1 MNSGGE
7 AFMFKRSKLYQSI
20 LLALVVPGMAVAEVE
35 VSGYLKNETSVFT
48 RDGQVTGEAD
58 TMLDQEEHDK
68 GDLLKFENSARIF
81 LNGYFGEVSS
91 WHADLNLIHDTEG
104 VNDDYKGHRLYT
116 QHDYLREL
124 YMDTSFFGWDLRV
137 GKQQVVWGTADGIK
151 LLDIINPT
159 DFRELN
165 QNDMEDS
172 RIPIWMINAER
183 NIGDTGNIQLI
194 VSQVEEN
201 KIPGLNNDG
210 DGGHPFIMKG
220 VDSITG
226 KVNGFLNVAPALANV
241 AASFTGGATM
251 GMIGGTPSSLGLVPA
266 AGITVDFFAD
276 NMLGLYDIDGDPV
289 NTTNDQYFLLP
300 GQTAPGGTLIATLP
314 GYIPLGMIT
323 QGGLQAGDPNGN
335 ALETNLMPE
344 VEDRENFSDQTYAA
358 DNPTSAFEYMPN
370 ASFATFNSFNYCVD
384 ADGDGD
390 CQFETEGSM
399 DYFTGAD
406 SVYVRD
412 YPDDSDVNGGFRY
425 KGNTDIGF
433 NYSLNYFYH
442 YGANPDISMSWHDA
456 VTGEELTVQRA
467 SAGDFINN
475 ATGDPGADG
484 VLDVADLSSNL
495 GVDEIPNDLSAAAPV
510 TILLHNAAGEYYGAY
525 DPTTGFGAHNTN
537 PIELRFTESLH
548 RIHSYGASFD
558 YAFDT
563 AVVPVVLRGE
573 FLYDQD
579 DKQPVIDRR
588 LLANGDLT
596 TSLKME
602 DADYFKYVIGA
613 DITVLTNLMV
623 SGQFIQYI
631 NLDFQEEE
639 RSCVTQTGITIDCS
653 RYTGDFPTLSMTNG
667 MNKGYEYKEYYSLF
681 FSKPFG
687 ESQEHRWNNIFIYEE
702 GGGKWNRFDVEYSFT
717 DAVIGTVAWNNYWG
731 DENTTFGQFR
741 DSSNFQVGL
750 KWILE

>member
-1 MNSGGE
+1 
-7 AFMFKRSKLYQSI
+7 
-20 LLALVVPGMAVAEVE
+20 
-35 VSGYLKNETSVFT
+35 
-48 RDGQVTGEAD
+48 
-58 TMLDQEEHDK
+58 
-68 GDLLKFENSARIF
+68 
-81 LNGYFGEVSS
+81 
-91 WHADLNLIHDTEG
+91 
-104 VNDDYKGHRLYT
+104 
-116 QHDYLREL
+116 
-124 YMDTSFFGWDLRV
+124 
-137 GKQQVVWGTADGIK
+137 
-151 LLDIINPT
+151 
-159 DFRELN
+159 
-165 QNDMEDS
+165 
-172 RIPIWMINAER
+172 
-183 NIGDTGNIQLI
+183 
-194 VSQVEEN
+194 
-201 KIPGLNNDG
+201 
-210 DGGHPFIMKG
+210 
-220 VDSITG
+220 
-226 KVNGFLNVAPALANV
+226 
-241 AASFTGGATM
+241 
-251 GMIGGTPSSLGLVPA
+251 
-266 AGITVDFFAD
+266 
-276 NMLGLYDIDGDPV
+276 
-289 NTTNDQYFLLP
+289 
-300 GQTAPGGTLIATLP
+300 
-314 GYIPLGMIT
+314 
-323 QGGLQAGDPNGN
+323 
-335 ALETNLMPE
+335 
-344 VEDRENFSDQTYAA
+344 
-358 DNPTSAFEYMPN
+358 MPN